1 LFAFIIEHPVEAY
14 AQQRYM
20 TCMQNSKRL
29 RELGIIPSSIYP
41 NNSGRTK
48 NKPHRTNNED
58 SGSEYDPSHEDASE
72 EEFIGD
78 DSAKVLIPPS
88 FQGLTCLL
96 QDLILF
102 YPWHSR
108 RYLRRRPAK
117 EGTHK
122 VHMTLLQFNFSLA
135 RGFWQRNHQLIGR
148 QGRRKA

>member
-1 LFAFIIEHPVEAY
+1 VAE
-14 AQQRYM
+14 
-20 TCMQNSKRL
+20 
-29 RELGIIPSSIYP
+29 PS
-41 NNSGRTK
+41 
-48 NKPHRTNNED
+48 KPHCTNNED

-78 DSAKVLIPPS
+78 DNAKMLIPPS
-88 FQGLTCLL
+88 FQGLTCCFL

-102 YPWHSR
+102 YPWFHSR
-108 RYLRRRPAK
+108 RYLRRRLAK

-122 VHMTLLQFNFSLA
+122 VQMTLLQLNFSLA